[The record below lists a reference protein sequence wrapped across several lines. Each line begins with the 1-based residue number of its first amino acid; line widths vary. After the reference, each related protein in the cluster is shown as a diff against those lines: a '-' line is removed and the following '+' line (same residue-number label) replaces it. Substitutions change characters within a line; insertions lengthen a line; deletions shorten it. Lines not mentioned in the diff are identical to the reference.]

1 MQDNDTKLPD
11 HIQDWAT
18 SEKGRAT
25 IDRSV
30 ARMRRDS
37 AHNGNGELGHAE
49 DLPEFDGIW
58 VPITLAELNMR
69 PQNDRPWL
77 VNELL
82 PHDGIS
88 LLAGAPKAGKSTSA
102 RCLATTVAG
111 EKSTWLGKAVNEG
124 VVLHLALEERMET
137 VRNHYNLLNA
147 PADRIVLIENPWPK
161 PKDPVEKL
169 QSLITGFRPVLVII
183 DPLIRCVTIR
193 NTSDYAEVSE
203 ALDPYISLARRFE
216 THIMF
221 VHHANKHGGE
231 FGNEVMGSQAM
242 TGGVDT
248 IISLKNSSGQR
259 MVRAWGRDGV
269 DIPDTILNLD
279 NGWID
284 VVDTKQA
291 VRAHDLRNEVIDLLE
306 NSKEP
311 MAKEELQ
318 AELTCKRETLI
329 KVLDTAVADGAI
341 KEVKGGKS
349 GRKTLYEI

>member
-1 MQDNDTKLPD
+1 MNDTTPPN
-11 HIQDWAT
+11 HIQEWAT
-18 SEKGRAT
+18 SENGRAT
-25 IDRSV
+25 IDQSA
-30 ARMRRDS
+30 ARMRRGS

-49 DLPEFDGIW
+49 DLPEFDGTW
-58 VPITLAELNMR
+58 VPITLADLNMR
-69 PQNDRPWL
+69 PQNERPWL

-82 PHDGIS
+82 PYDGIS

-111 EKSTWLGKAVNEG
+111 EKSIWLGKAVNEG

-147 PADRIVLIENPWPK
+147 PADHIVLIENPWPK

-169 QSLITGFRPVLVII
+169 QSLITSFRPMLVII

-203 ALDPYISLARRFE
+203 ALDPYISLARRFKI
-216 THIMF
+216 HIMF

-248 IISLKNSSGQR
+248 IISLKNAGGQR
-259 MVRAWGRDGV
+259 MFRAWGRDGV
-269 DIPDTILNLD
+269 DIPDTMLNLE

-284 VVDTKQA
+284 VVGTKTA
-291 VRAHDLRNEVIDLLE
+291 VRADNLRNELIALLE
-306 NSKEP
+306 KSKES
-311 MAKEELQ
+311 MSKEAIQ
-318 AELTCKRETLI
+318 AALTCKRATLI
-329 KVLDTAVADGAI
+329 EVLNEAVADGAI
-341 KEVKGGKS
+341 RKVKGGES
-349 GRKTLYEI
+349 GRKSLYEI

>member
-1 MQDNDTKLPD
+1 MNDTTPPN
-11 HIQDWAT
+11 HIQEWAT
-18 SEKGRAT
+18 SENGRAT
-25 IDRSV
+25 IDQST
-30 ARMRRDS
+30 ARMRRGS

-49 DLPEFDGIW
+49 DLPEFDGTW
-58 VPITLAELNMR
+58 KPITLADLNMR
-69 PQNDRPWL
+69 PQNERPWL

-111 EKSTWLGKAVNEG
+111 EKSIWFGKAVNEG

-161 PKDPVEKL
+161 PKDPVAKL
-169 QSLITGFRPVLVII
+169 QSLTTRFRPVLVII

-203 ALDPYISLARRFE
+203 ALDPFISLARRFK

-242 TGGVDT
+242 TGSVDT
-248 IISLKNSSGQR
+248 IISLKNVGGQR
-259 MVRAWGRDGV
+259 MFRAWGRDGV
-269 DIPDTILNLD
+269 EIPDSMLNLEG
-279 NGWID
+279 GWLE
-284 VVDTKQA
+284 VVGTKRE
-291 VRAHDLRNEVIDLLE
+291 VRAHDLRNEVIALLE
-306 NSKEP
+306 ASKAP
-311 MAKEELQ
+311 MGKEEIQ
-318 AELTCKRETLI
+318 QELKCQRQTLI
-329 KVLDTAVADGAI
+329 EVLDAAVEDGDI
-341 KEVKGGKS
+341 REVKGGKS
-349 GRKTLYEI
+349 GRKILYKI